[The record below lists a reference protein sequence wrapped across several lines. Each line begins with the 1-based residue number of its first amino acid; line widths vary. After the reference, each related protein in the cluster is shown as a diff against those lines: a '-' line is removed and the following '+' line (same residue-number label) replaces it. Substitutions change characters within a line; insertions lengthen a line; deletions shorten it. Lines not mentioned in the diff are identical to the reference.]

1 MVTEYNRNL
10 IMRRR
15 MEAEKAALELEKA
28 GVVQSAEVKAVE
40 VKEEKPAV
48 KENLTAEKPKEMPK
62 AEDKPEAKEPPKA
75 ETKKKTDAEK
85 LKKGKK

>member
-1 MVTEYNRNL
+1 MVTEYNKNI

-28 GVVQSAEVKAVE
+28 GAVQSAEVNAVE

-48 KENLTAEKPKEMPK
+48 KENLTAEKLKEQPALK
-62 AEDKPEAKEPPKA
+62 TEAQKA

>member
-1 MVTEYNRNL
+1 
-10 IMRRR
+10 MRRR

-28 GVVQSAEVKAVE
+28 MAVQSAEVKAVE

-48 KENLTAEKPKEMPK
+48 KENLTTEKPKEQP
-62 AEDKPEAKEPPKA
+62 ALKA

>member
-1 MVTEYNRNL
+1 MVTEYNKNI

-48 KENLTAEKPKEMPK
+48 KENLTAEKPKEQPAPK
-62 AEDKPEAKEPPKA
+62 AEAPKA

>member
-1 MVTEYNRNL
+1 MNRPYDKHYGENHLEYNKNI

-28 GVVQSAEVKAVE
+28 GAVQSAEVKAVE
-40 VKEEKPAV
+40 VKEEKP
-48 KENLTAEKPKEMPK
+48 KEQPAPK
-62 AEDKPEAKEPPKA
+62 AEAPKA

>member
-1 MVTEYNRNL
+1 MVTEYNLYLTN
-10 IMRRR
+10 RRR
-15 MEAEKAALELEKA
+15 MEAEKAAELLA
-28 GVVQSAEVKAVE
+28 QTASAVE
-40 VKEEKPAV
+40 VK
-48 KENLTAEKPKEMPK
+48 EKPKEMPK

>member
-28 GVVQSAEVKAVE
+28 MAVQSAEVKAVE
-40 VKEEKPAV
+40 VKEGKPAV
-48 KENLTAEKPKEMPK
+48 KENLTAEKPKEQPAPK
-62 AEDKPEAKEPPKA
+62 VEAPKA